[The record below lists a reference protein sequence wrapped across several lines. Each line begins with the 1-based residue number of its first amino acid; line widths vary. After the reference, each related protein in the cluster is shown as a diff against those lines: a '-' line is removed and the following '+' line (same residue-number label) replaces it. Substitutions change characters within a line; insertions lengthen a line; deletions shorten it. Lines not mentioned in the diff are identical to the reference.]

1 MAQYNYIAVSKSG
14 QKVKG
19 SYDAA
24 SREEV
29 STYLHDQG
37 LVVLS
42 IDEDIGL
49 GFKRLGQFQIGGVP
63 LKDRVIFV
71 KQLSTMLGSGL
82 PIIQA
87 LEILVQ
93 QSTNSAL
100 KDKLQKA
107 YKDVEAGASLS
118 EAFSK
123 QKSIFSE
130 LQISLL
136 VAGEKSGTLNEVML
150 QIADDMQKSKEV
162 RGKIVGAMIYPIIL
176 IVVMVAVV
184 VMMLLFMIPAVKS
197 LYFDFGVKELP
208 GVTAMLVALSDAVS
222 DPKVLVIIV
231 LVIVFGIIGFRYYY
245 STTAGRWVI
254 DGLMLKVPV
263 MGQIIEKT
271 HLTQFNRLLAM
282 LLRNGVSIVEAL
294 RVISKSMSNVTY
306 KQTILEAR
314 DEVVKGSSLSVPLA
328 RGKVFPVIMVK
339 MLATGEETGKLD
351 KVSADMGAY
360 YASELE
366 EITSNLTKLIEPF
379 MLLAVGGLVAFL
391 AVAVYLPLYQLGQY
405 IS

>member
-1 MAQYNYIAVSKSG
+1 VA
-14 QKVKG
+14 
-19 SYDAA
+19 
-24 SREEV
+24 
-29 STYLHDQG
+29 
-37 LVVLS
+37 
-42 IDEDIGL
+42 IDESIGL
-49 GFKRLGQFQIGGVP
+49 SFKRLGQLQIGGVP
-63 LKDRVIFV
+63 LKERVIFV
-71 KQLSTMLGSGL
+71 KQLSTMLSAGL

-87 LEILVQ
+87 LEILVEQ
-93 QSTNSAL
+93 TTNPSL
-100 KDKLQKA
+100 KDKLLRS

-130 LQISLL
+130 LQVSLL
-136 VAGEKSGTLNEVML
+136 VAGEKSGTLNEIML
-150 QIADDMQKSKEV
+150 QIAEDMQKSKEV
-162 RGKIVGAMIYPIIL
+162 RGKIIGSMIYPVIL
-176 IVVMVAVV
+176 VVVMVAVM

-197 LYFDFGVKELP
+197 LYLDFGVTELP
-208 GVTAMLVALSDAVS
+208 VVTALLVSLSDFVS
-222 DPKVLVIIV
+222 DPRALVIIV
-231 LVIVFGIIGFRYYY
+231 LTLVFGFFGFRYYY

-254 DGLMLKVPV
+254 DGLILKIPV
-263 MGQIIEKT
+263 FGQIVVKT
-271 HLTQFNRLLAM
+271 HLAQFNRLLAM

-294 RVISKSMSNVTY
+294 RVISKSMSNVLY
-306 KQTILEAR
+306 KQTILETR

-351 KVSADMGAY
+351 KVSADMGY
-360 YASELE
+360 YYEAELE

-379 MLLAVGGLVAFL
+379 MLLAVGGMVAFL

>member
-1 MAQYNYIAVSKSG
+1 MAQYNYVALSKSG
-14 QKVKG
+14 QKIKG
-19 SYDAA
+19 SYEAA

-29 STYLHDQG
+29 STYLHEQG
-37 LVVLS
+37 LVVIA
-42 IDEDIGL
+42 IDENIGL
-49 GFKRLGQFQIGGVP
+49 SFKRLGQVQLGGVP

-71 KQLSTMLGSGL
+71 KQLSTMLSAGL

-93 QSTNSAL
+93 QATNSSL
-100 KDKLQKA
+100 RDKLQKA
-107 YKDVEAGASLS
+107 YKDVESGASLS

-123 QKSIFSE
+123 QKSIFTE

-176 IVVMVAVV
+176 IVVMIAVL

-197 LYFDFGVKELP
+197 LYFDFGVTELP
-208 GVTAMLVALSDAVS
+208 GVTAFLVSLSDFVS
-222 DPKVLVIIV
+222 DPRALVIII
-231 LVIVFGIIGFRYYY
+231 LVNVFGVVGLRYYY
-245 STTAGRWVI
+245 STVSGRWVI
-254 DGLMLKVPV
+254 DSLLLKVPV
-263 MGQIIEKT
+263 AGTIIEKT

-306 KQTILEAR
+306 KQTILESR

-328 RGKVFPVIMVK
+328 RGKVFPIIMVK

-351 KVSADMGAY
+351 KVAADMGVY

-366 EITSNLTKLIEPF
+366 EITANLTKLIEPF
-379 MLLAVGGLVAFL
+379 MLLAVGGMVAFL